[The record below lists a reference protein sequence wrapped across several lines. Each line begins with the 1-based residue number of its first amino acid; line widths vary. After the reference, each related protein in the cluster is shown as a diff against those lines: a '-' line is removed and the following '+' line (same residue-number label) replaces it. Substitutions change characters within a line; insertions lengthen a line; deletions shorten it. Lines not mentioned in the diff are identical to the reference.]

1 MAEDTYDDL
10 VRDLAALG
18 RAIDPPASPATS
30 GDRRDGPGR
39 RPPASRPERWAGDR
53 QFARRVVASLESRRR
68 RIALVVAAVL
78 IALLATP
85 PVRAAVADWFGFG
98 GVVVEH
104 GSPGPGPA
112 PPPPEVPG
120 GQSRWQRPGMRSTS
134 PCGCR
139 RSSGTPDGVEV
150 SADRRIV
157 SMSWSGDPD
166 GVVRLDQFDGR
177 FDFSLAKRAPDVI
190 YASVGGTDALWFEEP
205 HEVVLLEPDG
215 TRRTESA
222 RLAGHTLIW
231 QDGDTTLRIEGELAL
246 ERAVEIAES
255 AVPGSLNGN
264 PAGVRR
270 CNTYDPA
277 PRR

>member
-1 MAEDTYDDL
+1 MAEDRYDDL
-10 VRDLAALG
+10 VRDLTVLG
-18 RAIDPPASPATS
+18 RAIDPPASPDHLTTAVMDRVAALPPPVPTVS
-30 GDRRDGPGR
+30 GR
-39 RPPASRPERWAGDR
+39 R
-53 QFARRVVASLESRRR
+53 QFAPSLMASLESRRR
-68 RIALVVAAVL
+68 RIAFVVAAIL
-78 IALLATP
+78 ITLLATP

-112 PPPPEVPG
+112 PPPPEVSGDESVSEVGDAVDFTVWVPTE
-120 GQSRWQRPGMRSTS
+120 P
-134 PCGCR
+134 
-139 RSSGTPDGVEV
+139 GTPDGVEA

-157 SMSWSGDPD
+157 SMSWTGDPD

-177 FDFSLAKRAPDVI
+177 FDFSLAKRSPGVF
-190 YASVGGTDALWFEEP
+190 YASVRDTDALWFEEP

-231 QDGDTTLRIEGELAL
+231 QEGNTTLRIEGDLAL

-255 AVPGSLNGN
+255 AVP
-264 PAGVRR
+264 VH
-270 CNTYDPA
+270 
-277 PRR
+277 